1 MLPSKEVL
9 LETPLH
15 LLRNAYT
22 SQIDSPEE
30 EALLQEVINLKQ
42 QNNPVPLRTGTHVV
56 PVEPLEP
63 NDKEIGRGTLERI
76 SPMGQVE
83 PVLKTE
89 PKVFCQFCDSKG
101 VRHKLSCTRP
111 DKAVK

>member
-22 SQIDSPEE
+22 SQIDTPEE
-30 EALLQEVINLKQ
+30 EAILQEVINLKQ
-42 QNNPVPLRTGTHVV
+42 QRTIIPQQTGTKVV
-56 PVEPLEP
+56 PVVP

-76 SPMGQVE
+76 SPTGQVE
-83 PVLKTE
+83 PVLKAETKAE
-89 PKVFCQFCDSKG
+89 AKFCQFCDSKG
-101 VRHKLSCTRP
+101 VRHKLNCTRP
-111 DKAVK
+111 KG